1 MKKQKWWS
9 GIGLRERLSTR
20 QAISIGHILGPE
32 IAPYLQEKFQSMDD
46 KCTGKNTVHPLIE
59 PFVLKINVRNMDTL
73 SCFSLPYLIPPI
85 GNVWNKPN
93 NHIYPYGGRLTTVGP
108 MQLGPIAYRGS
119 LEIVPTRLEIV
130 QLLLDRGADVN
141 LAGGNYGTALG
152 AAAVAYEGNLE
163 IVKSI
168 LDRGADINIT
178 NVFGNT

>member
-1 MKKQKWWS
+1 
-9 GIGLRERLSTR
+9 
-20 QAISIGHILGPE
+20 
-32 IAPYLQEKFQSMDD
+32 
-46 KCTGKNTVHPLIE
+46 
-59 PFVLKINVRNMDTL
+59 
-73 SCFSLPYLIPPI
+73 
-85 GNVWNKPN
+85 
-93 NHIYPYGGRLTTVGP
+93 